1 MAITFLE
8 RRKLQRRYLIIFGLI
23 ILVTVLIFW
32 RGFLVKEKPVFPGEI
47 PEMKRVNIDFKI
59 LENPILKGLRSF
71 EEIAP
76 FKGAAVEEEMT
87 GKVGRENPFLPY

>member
-59 LENPILKGLRSF
+59 LENPILKELKPF

-76 FKGAAVEEEMT
+76 FKGVTVEEEIIE
-87 GKVGRENPFLPY
+87 KVGRENPFMPY